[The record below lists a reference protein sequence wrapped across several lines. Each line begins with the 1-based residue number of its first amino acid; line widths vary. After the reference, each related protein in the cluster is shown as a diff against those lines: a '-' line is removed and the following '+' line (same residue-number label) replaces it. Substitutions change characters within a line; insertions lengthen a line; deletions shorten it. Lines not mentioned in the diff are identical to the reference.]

1 MASLAGGLMALVLGY
16 NGPDATLSFSLMI
29 DILLMIVIGGMGT
42 LYGAVVGSIVVV
54 LAEYYLQNALD
65 AMSGA
70 IAGMP
75 LMSALFHPDR
85 WLLWLGILFVLI
97 VTFLPQGIVGRLAAT
112 PVARG
117 VISHL
122 LASPDR
128 HQVQAITA
136 CGTAIGL
143 ELQGGLIVQC
153 IPQLRI
159 AAAISGAN
167 R

>member
-1 MASLAGGLMALVLGY
+1 MGYRVVAYRTWVCIISAVMASLAGALMALVLGY

-42 LYGAVVGSIVVV
+42 LYGAIIGSIVVV

-70 IAGMP
+70 ISGMP

-97 VTFLPQGIVGRLAAT
+97 VTFLPQGIVGRL
-112 PVARG
+112 RG
-117 VISHL
+117 
-122 LASPDR
+122 R
-128 HQVQAITA
+128 
-136 CGTAIGL
+136 
-143 ELQGGLIVQC
+143 
-153 IPQLRI
+153 R
-159 AAAISGAN
+159 
-167 R
+167 